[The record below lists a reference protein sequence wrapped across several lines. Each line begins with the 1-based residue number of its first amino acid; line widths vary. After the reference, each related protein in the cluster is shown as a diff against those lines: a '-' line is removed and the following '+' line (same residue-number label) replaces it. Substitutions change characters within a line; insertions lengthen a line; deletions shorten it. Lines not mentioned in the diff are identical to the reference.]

1 MTDNK
6 RKPLEPPKN
15 TQLPFFAYGIF
26 KPGQIA
32 HSKIKN
38 HVKKTENAEI
48 AYGMRHRDGVP
59 ILIDR
64 KSKYGKT
71 QGVIITFRDCQEEE
85 TYGIISKTLLKD
97 LYEWKTIEIDGTLV
111 NVVFGVNP
119 DYGSDYIE
127 DPHESICFDA
137 KNDPLFNEA
146 LDLIEM
152 NLNSKNST
160 RRIEG
165 FFELQMNYMLL
176 WSAIDRFSSLKYNKS
191 SQKENLKKFADQN
204 AFRKGIKKFKDEY
217 HDSVYSTD
225 DLKIHKFN
233 ADNHTETLFYYYTLR
248 CNVVHRGKGIVTDYW
263 MLKTAAKELLELFRD
278 ILETSFEET

>member
-6 RKPLEPPKN
+6 RKPLKPPKN

-32 HSKIKN
+32 HSKIKT

-64 KSKYGKT
+64 ESKYGKT
-71 QGVIITFRDCQEEE
+71 QGVILTFRDGQEEE
-85 TYGIISKTLLKD
+85 TYGLISKTLLKN
-97 LYEWKTIEIDGTLV
+97 LYEWKTIEIDGRPV

-119 DYGSDYIE
+119 DYGSDHIE
-127 DPHESICFDA
+127 DNYERVCFDA

-146 LDLIEM
+146 LDLIER
-152 NLNSKNST
+152 NLNSRNST
-160 RRIEG
+160 RSIEG

-176 WSAIDRFSSLKYNKS
+176 WSAIDRFSSLRYNKES
-191 SQKENLKKFADQN
+191 LTENHIKFAGLTDFKQ
-204 AFRKGIKKFKDEY
+204 GIKKFKDKY
-217 HDSVYSTD
+217 HDPVYSTD

-233 ADNHTETLFYYYTLR
+233 ADDPIETLFYYYTLR
-248 CNVVHRGKGIVTDYW
+248 CNVVHRGKGIVTDYG
-263 MLKTAAKELLELFRD
+263 MLKTATKELLELFRN
-278 ILETSFEET
+278 ILETSFEES